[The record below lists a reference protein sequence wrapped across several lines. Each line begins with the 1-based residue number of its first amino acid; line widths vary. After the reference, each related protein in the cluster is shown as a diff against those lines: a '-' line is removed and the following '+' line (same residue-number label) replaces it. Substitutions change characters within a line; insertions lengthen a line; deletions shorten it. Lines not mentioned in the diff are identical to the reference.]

1 MPKAIISDIDDTLI
15 HAGMLMQKTYDYIQT
30 LEGELMIV
38 TGRPESSREE
48 TVSELEDLGI
58 SYSQL
63 FMNDGSTADSNAFKK
78 ATAEELLK
86 TYDVVEAIENNPD
99 ARAGYASLGIK
110 VTDPAS
116 LPEGRDAMPSEW
128 DGLTERQQEMATD
141 TAELALE
148 FGQFNQGSGPDGA
161 HYFRDNPFAK
171 EGVKCGNCVFFN
183 EARNQCVVVEG
194 EINSEAVCKLWVIPE
209 SEIMAEPANRW
220 LKIANTI
227 KTKIEPPRQAV
238 IPEERGSKLETRAH
252 SLDAELRAEMQG
264 DKLKLTGYAAI
275 FNSRSEDLGGFTE
288 TIAPGAFRKSLQ
300 ARNDIKLL
308 WNHDTSSPLASTR
321 AGTLRLIEDAKGLRV
336 EADLAPTTLGK
347 DISILVQR
355 GDVSAFSFGFN
366 VIKDSWSNSG
376 TERTLEAVRLFEASL
391 VSFPAYTATA
401 GTATVRALDVDQLAA
416 GLLALENGDNLEP
429 DLARV
434 LKSTIDKL
442 VIQPDVP
449 ADDGL
454 IALKKKKLDLM
465 ILESE

>member
-15 HAGMLMQKTYDYIQT
+15 HAGQLMENVYEYIQT
-30 LEGELMIV
+30 LDGALILV
-38 TGRPESSREE
+38 TGRPESSRDD
-48 TVSELEDLGI
+48 TTSELDDLNI
-58 SYSQL
+58 IYSRL
-63 FMNDGSTADSNAFKK
+63 IMNDGSPADSNAFKK

-86 TYDVVEAIENNPD
+86 TFDVVLAIENNPD
-99 ARAGYASLGIK
+99 ARAGYESLGIMTLDPADIPEAGDMP
-110 VTDPAS
+110 TDPMI
-116 LPEGRDAMPSEW
+116 D
-128 DGLTERQQEMATD
+128 
-141 TAELALE
+141 
-148 FGQFNQGSGPDGA
+148 
-161 HYFRDNPFAK
+161 
-171 EGVKCGNCVFFN
+171 
-183 EARNQCVVVEG
+183 
-194 EINSEAVCKLWVIPE
+194 
-209 SEIMAEPANRW
+209 EPANRW
-220 LKIANTI
+220 LRAANAI
-227 KTKIEPPRQAV
+227 KTKIEPPRQAI

-252 SLDAELRAEMQG
+252 SLDAELRAEMSG
-264 DKLKLTGYAAI
+264 DKLKLTGYAAV

-288 TIAPGAFRKSLQ
+288 VIAPGAFRKSLQ
-300 ARNDIKLL
+300 SRNDIKLL
-308 WNHDTSSPLASTR
+308 WNHDTSNPLASTR

-391 VSFPAYTATA
+391 VSFPAYSATS

-429 DLARV
+429 DVARV

-442 VIQPDVP
+442 VIQPDAPV
-449 ADDGL
+449 DDGL

-465 ILESE
+465 LLETE

>member
-15 HAGMLMQKTYDYIQT
+15 HAGQRMENVYEYIQT
-30 LEGELMIV
+30 LDGALILV
-38 TGRPESSREE
+38 TGRPESSRDD
-48 TVSELEDLGI
+48 TTLELDDLNVV
-58 SYSQL
+58 YSRL
-63 FMNDGSTADSNAFKK
+63 IMNDGSTADSNAFKK

-86 TYDVVEAIENNPD
+86 TFDVVLAIENNPD
-99 ARAGYASLGIK
+99 ARAGYESLGITTLDPADIPEAGDLP
-110 VTDPAS
+110 TDPMI
-116 LPEGRDAMPSEW
+116 D
-128 DGLTERQQEMATD
+128 
-141 TAELALE
+141 
-148 FGQFNQGSGPDGA
+148 
-161 HYFRDNPFAK
+161 
-171 EGVKCGNCVFFN
+171 
-183 EARNQCVVVEG
+183 
-194 EINSEAVCKLWVIPE
+194 
-209 SEIMAEPANRW
+209 EPANRW
-220 LKIANTI
+220 LRAANAI
-227 KTKIEPPRQAV
+227 KTKIEPPRQAI
-238 IPEERGSKLETRAH
+238 IPEERASKLETRAH
-252 SLDAELRAEMQG
+252 SLDAELRAEMSG
-264 DKLKLTGYAAI
+264 DKLKLTGYAAV

-288 TIAPGAFRKSLQ
+288 VIAPGAFRKSLQ
-300 ARNDIKLL
+300 SRNDIKLL

-391 VSFPAYTATA
+391 VSFPAYSATS

-429 DLARV
+429 DVARV

-442 VIQPDVP
+442 VIQPDAP
-449 ADDGL
+449 LDDGL

-465 ILESE
+465 LMEAE

>member
-15 HAGMLMQKTYDYIQT
+15 HAGQLMENVYEYIQT
-30 LEGELMIV
+30 LDGALILV
-38 TGRPESSREE
+38 TGRPESSRDD
-48 TVSELEDLGI
+48 TTSELDDLNVV
-58 SYSQL
+58 YSRL
-63 FMNDGSTADSNAFKK
+63 IMNDGSPADSNAFKK

-86 TYDVVEAIENNPD
+86 TFDVVLAIENNPD
-99 ARAGYASLGIK
+99 ARAGYESLGITTLDPADIPEAGDLP
-110 VTDPAS
+110 TDPMI
-116 LPEGRDAMPSEW
+116 D
-128 DGLTERQQEMATD
+128 
-141 TAELALE
+141 
-148 FGQFNQGSGPDGA
+148 
-161 HYFRDNPFAK
+161 
-171 EGVKCGNCVFFN
+171 
-183 EARNQCVVVEG
+183 
-194 EINSEAVCKLWVIPE
+194 
-209 SEIMAEPANRW
+209 EPANRW
-220 LKIANTI
+220 LRAANAI
-227 KTKIEPPRQAV
+227 KTKIEPPRQAI
-238 IPEERGSKLETRAH
+238 IPEERASKLETRAH
-252 SLDAELRAEMQG
+252 SLDAELRAEMSG
-264 DKLKLTGYAAI
+264 DKLKLTGYAAV

-288 TIAPGAFRKSLQ
+288 VIAPGAFRKSLQ
-300 ARNDIKLL
+300 SRNDIKLL

-391 VSFPAYTATA
+391 VSFPAYSATS

-429 DLARV
+429 DVARV

-442 VIQPDVP
+442 VIQPDAPV
-449 ADDGL
+449 DDGL

-465 ILESE
+465 LMEAE

>member
-1 MPKAIISDIDDTLI
+1 M
-15 HAGMLMQKTYDYIQT
+15 
-30 LEGELMIV
+30 
-38 TGRPESSREE
+38 
-48 TVSELEDLGI
+48 
-58 SYSQL
+58 
-63 FMNDGSTADSNAFKK
+63 
-78 ATAEELLK
+78 
-86 TYDVVEAIENNPD
+86 
-99 ARAGYASLGIK
+99 
-110 VTDPAS
+110 
-116 LPEGRDAMPSEW
+116 
-128 DGLTERQQEMATD
+128 
-141 TAELALE
+141 
-148 FGQFNQGSGPDGA
+148 
-161 HYFRDNPFAK
+161 
-171 EGVKCGNCVFFN
+171 
-183 EARNQCVVVEG
+183 
-194 EINSEAVCKLWVIPE
+194 
-209 SEIMAEPANRW
+209 PANRW

-227 KTKIEPPRQAV
+227 KTKIEPPRQAI
-238 IPEERGSKLETRAH
+238 IPEERASKLETRAH

-288 TIAPGAFRKSLQ
+288 IIAPGAFRKSLQ

-442 VIQPDVP
+442 VIQPDAP

-465 ILESE
+465 VLESE

>member
-15 HAGMLMQKTYDYIQT
+15 HAGQLMENIYEYIQT
-30 LEGELMIV
+30 LDGALILV
-38 TGRPESSREE
+38 TGRPESSRDD
-48 TVSELEDLGI
+48 TTSELDDLNVV
-58 SYSQL
+58 YSRL
-63 FMNDGSTADSNAFKK
+63 IMNDGSPADSNAFKK

-86 TYDVVEAIENNPD
+86 TFDVVLAIENNPD
-99 ARAGYASLGIK
+99 ARAGYESLGITTLDPADIPEAGDLP
-110 VTDPAS
+110 TDPMI
-116 LPEGRDAMPSEW
+116 D
-128 DGLTERQQEMATD
+128 
-141 TAELALE
+141 
-148 FGQFNQGSGPDGA
+148 
-161 HYFRDNPFAK
+161 
-171 EGVKCGNCVFFN
+171 
-183 EARNQCVVVEG
+183 
-194 EINSEAVCKLWVIPE
+194 
-209 SEIMAEPANRW
+209 EPANRW
-220 LKIANTI
+220 LRAANAI
-227 KTKIEPPRQAV
+227 KTKIEPPRQAI
-238 IPEERGSKLETRAH
+238 IPEERASKLETRAH
-252 SLDAELRAEMQG
+252 SLDAELRAEMSG
-264 DKLKLTGYAAI
+264 DKLKLTGYAAV

-288 TIAPGAFRKSLQ
+288 VIAPGAFRKSLQ
-300 ARNDIKLL
+300 SRNDIKLL

-391 VSFPAYTATA
+391 VSFPAYSATS

-429 DLARV
+429 DVARV

-442 VIQPDVP
+442 VIQPDAP
-449 ADDGL
+449 LDDGL

-465 ILESE
+465 LMEAE

>member
-15 HAGMLMQKTYDYIQT
+15 HAGVLMQKTYDYIQT

-38 TGRPESSREE
+38 TGRPESLREE
-48 TVSELEDLGI
+48 TASELEDLGI

-63 FMNDGSTADSNAFKK
+63 FMNDGSIADSNAFKK

-86 TYDVVEAIENNPD
+86 TFDVVEAIENNPD
-99 ARAGYASLGIK
+99 ARAAYASLGIK
-110 VTDPAS
+110 VTDPA
-116 LPEGRDAMPSEW
+116 DI
-128 DGLTERQQEMATD
+128 
-141 TAELALE
+141 
-148 FGQFNQGSGPDGA
+148 PD
-161 HYFRDNPFAK
+161 DP
-171 EGVKCGNCVFFN
+171 
-183 EARNQCVVVEG
+183 
-194 EINSEAVCKLWVIPE
+194 
-209 SEIMAEPANRW
+209 MPANRW
-220 LKIANTI
+220 LKIAITI
-227 KTKIEPPRQAV
+227 KTKIEPPRQAI
-238 IPEERGSKLETRAH
+238 IPEERASKLETRAH

-288 TIAPGAFRKSLQ
+288 TISPGAFRKSLQ

-366 VIKDSWSNSG
+366 VIKDSWSSSG

-429 DLARV
+429 ELARV

-465 ILESE
+465 VLESE